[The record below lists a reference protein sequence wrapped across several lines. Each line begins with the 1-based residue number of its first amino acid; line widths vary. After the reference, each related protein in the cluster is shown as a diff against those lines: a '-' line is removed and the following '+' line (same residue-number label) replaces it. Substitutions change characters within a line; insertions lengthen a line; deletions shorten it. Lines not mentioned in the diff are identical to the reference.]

1 MRIIYNDIDKGA
13 AAWLSQLGRTGAL
26 PRGRIITT
34 SITELELGDV
44 SKADQVHF
52 FAGIGGWAHAL
63 ELAGYAGL
71 RCWTG
76 SPPCQPFSVAGQQR
90 GKDDDRHLAPVWL
103 NLVRKC
109 RPPVLFGEQV
119 ADAIRHGWLD
129 DLFNALEE
137 CGYACGAA
145 VLPACSVGAP
155 HIRKRLFFGA
165 VRLADTGSATSKRLP
180 GRFFAA
186 EERKYRAG
194 EQHGPV
200 AFRHSNG
207 GEVDRVAYPEAQRP
221 PYGRER
227 SVQSLFGKSG
237 GERSWLAHPDQ
248 IQCGRV
254 SDGEGCQFDRTQAG
268 WDESDRL
275 SEPDMS
281 VERMAHSEH
290 YGHDRPRRPA
300 PIQSRNEPNVWIPD
314 GDSAARRMAFSTR
327 EQHDGSGSVG
337 ARWGA
342 EHPDSS
348 AAFRL
353 ANTDDPRPQGWS
365 GLPERADEQP
375 AGPGSMESRS
385 ADPYNSFWSG
395 ADWLGCRDG
404 KFRPVEPGT
413 QPLAHGLPKGMVRG
427 SIQSLEEQPGA
438 ARVMRLRGYG
448 NAIVPALAA
457 EFVRSFL
464 ASCEEVIPR

>member
-165 VRLADTGSATSKRLP
+165 VRLADSCGEPRKRLP

-186 EERKYRAG
+186 EEREHRAG
-194 EQHGPV
+194 EQHGPL
-200 AFRHSNG
+200 AIRHSDGGAANRLADSVPAGWPEWRPQSGERQAPRSRSVSRLAHSDQIQRGRVSDGEGGQPDRPQTGWNESHRFSEPDMPVGRLADTESHRRNG
-207 GEVDRVAYPEAQRP
+207 ALRGNEREGVSETMGRGIADRMADPKAQRP

-227 SVQSLFGKSG
+227 SVQPLFGESS
-237 GERSWLAHPDQ
+237 GERSWLA
-248 IQCGRV
+248 
-254 SDGEGCQFDRTQAG
+254 
-268 WDESDRL
+268 
-275 SEPDMS
+275 
-281 VERMAHSEH
+281 
-290 YGHDRPRRPA
+290 
-300 PIQSRNEPNVWIPD
+300 
-314 GDSAARRMAFSTR
+314 
-327 EQHDGSGSVG
+327 
-337 ARWGA
+337 
-342 EHPDSS
+342 
-348 AAFRL
+348 
-353 ANTDDPRPQGWS
+353 NTDNPRPQGRA
-365 GLPERADEQP
+365 GMPERSNEQP
-375 AGPGSMESRS
+375 IGPGSVESRS

-404 KFRPVEPGT
+404 KFRPVESGT
-413 QPLAHGLPKGMVRG
+413 QPLVDGLPKGVVRG
-427 SIQSLEEQPGA
+427 GIQSLEEQPGA